1 MKYKIYFTILSRNY
15 ITIFLQ
21 KFSKKKENKF
31 SSFKITNLK
40 LYKTFYSR
48 SYRIFPPLQRVPMR
62 RQLLLFFARRLPSH
76 FSRAPPPLSPPPSP
90 PPAETSRRCL
100 TIFVMH
106 TVPTHVHAFYE
117 TLKGQFFS
125 LPHSWSPLVDNPFS
139 PVFRHFFLET
149 GSLHKAPWHCV
160 EAGFNQGL
168 TCTRDV
174 YSAEYRGRIIKCIN
188 SRVFFEPSFFFSLS
202 LSCHFFFSF
211 LPPRPFL
218 LLASDRSQSLG
229 GARASRNS
237 S

>member
-48 SYRIFPPLQRVPMR
+48 SYRIFSPLQRVPMR

-76 FSRAPPPLSPPPSP
+76 FSRAPPPLFPPSS

-202 LSCHFFFSF
+202 LLPFFFLLSPSAPFSSSCERSF
-211 LPPRPFL
+211 AKFGGSAC
-218 LLASDRSQSLG
+218 LA
-229 GARASRNS
+229 
-237 S
+237 

>member
-76 FSRAPPPLSPPPSP
+76 FSRAPPPLFPPSP

-106 TVPTHVHAFYE
+106 TMPTHVHAFYE

-188 SRVFFEPSFFFSLS
+188 SRVFFEPSFFLSLS
-202 LSCHFFFSF
+202 LLPFFFSS

>member
-48 SYRIFPPLQRVPMR
+48 SYRIFPPLQCVPMR

-76 FSRAPPPLSPPPSP
+76 FSRAPPPLFPPSP